1 MHFVVEASKSCDKS
15 TADTLSR
22 ANIAHSL
29 NELVSSFDP
38 KLTSGCRPI
47 YLFQEETSLQYM
59 KGVNMMFL
67 GGLMMAIGVENSG
80 LHRRV
85 ALAVLKVNILA
96 MSCNTVHSKP
106 LIK

>member
-1 MHFVVEASKSCDKS
+1 
-15 TADTLSR
+15 
-22 ANIAHSL
+22 
-29 NELVSSFDP
+29 
-38 KLTSGCRPI
+38 
-47 YLFQEETSLQYM
+47 M

-96 MSCNTVHSKP
+96 MSCNNVHSKP